1 MLVTL
6 KQIMKDACQKGYA
19 VGAFNTV
26 NLSSI
31 RAVVDAANKLGKP
44 VILQHAQIHEGI
56 APLKVVGP
64 IMLQAAKDASVP
76 VCVHLD
82 HGEDIAY
89 LEDAMKMGFT
99 SVMYDGSGL
108 DYDANVARTRAVVA
122 LAKKYN
128 VSVEAELGRVLRP
141 EGGVEPAA
149 DEMALTPEDCYTKPN
164 EAADFVKATGVD
176 ALAIA
181 FGTAHGIYDAEP
193 KLDFNRIA
201 EIQDRL
207 HMPLVMHGG
216 SGVGDLD
223 FIEAIKNGITKVNY
237 FTYMSLAG
245 GNAIKDFLNA
255 NKDRA
260 EIRYDELAE
269 AARAAM
275 QDHVEHAIN
284 IFATLDQF

>member
-6 KQIMKDACQKGYA
+6 NEIMKEACEKGYA
-19 VGAFNTV
+19 IGAFNTV
-26 NLSSI
+26 NLVSV
-31 RAVVDAANKLGKP
+31 RAVIDAATKLNKP

-56 APLKVVGP
+56 APLAVIGP
-64 IMLQAAKDASVP
+64 VMLQAAKDACIP

-82 HGEDIAY
+82 HGEDVAY
-89 LEDAMKMGFT
+89 LERAMKMGFT
-99 SVMYDGSGL
+99 SVMFDGSSL
-108 DYDANVARTRAVVA
+108 DYEANVAGTRAVVA
-122 LAKKYN
+122 LAKQYG

-141 EGGVEPAA
+141 EGGGEPSE
-149 DEMALTPEDCYTKPN
+149 DEAELTPEDCYTKPD
-164 EAADFVKATGVD
+164 EAAAFVDATGVD

-181 FGTAHGIYDAEP
+181 FGTAHGVYDVEP
-193 KLDFNRIA
+193 KLDFSRIA
-201 EIQDRL
+201 QIRDCL

-216 SGVGDLD
+216 SGVGDAD

-245 GNAIKDFLNA
+245 GNAVKDFLNA
-255 NKDRA
+255 NKERA

-275 QDHVEHAIN
+275 QDHVEHAIG
-284 IFATLDQF
+284 IFTHLA